1 MRLTGA
7 DRGPWKRPT
16 ARQAIGR
23 AATRRCPRCGKGQLF
38 RHWLKMLDACGNCQ
52 MRFERGDGYWL
63 GSMALNFAV
72 TEVFFVAALVVLLV
86 ATWPDV
92 PWTTVLF
99 SVVAVNIVVPL
110 AFYPFSR
117 TIWVAVERLASRAW
131 D

>member
-1 MRLTGA
+1 MV
-7 DRGPWKRPT
+7 
-16 ARQAIGR
+16 
-23 AATRRCPRCGKGQLF
+23 
-38 RHWLKMLDACGNCQ
+38 DACGNCQ

-63 GSMALNFAV
+63 GSMALNLAV
-72 TEVFFVAALVVLLV
+72 TELFFVAALVVLLV

-131 D
+131 E